1 MLVFGRVS
9 QPIHWY
15 LEFASP
21 NSTTGSGSR
30 FLAPQARQLEAAHQ
44 RSTELEQ
51 LLRTAQAQVDTLPR
65 RVDGV
70 EVVVSEDRKLDEA

>member
-1 MLVFGRVS
+1 MLGLGRVS
-9 QPIHWY
+9 QPIHCY

-21 NSTTGSGSR
+21 NSTTGFGSR

-51 LLRTAQAQVDTLPR
+51 LLRTAQAQVDTLPW

-70 EVVVSEDRKLDEA
+70 EVVFFEERKLDDA